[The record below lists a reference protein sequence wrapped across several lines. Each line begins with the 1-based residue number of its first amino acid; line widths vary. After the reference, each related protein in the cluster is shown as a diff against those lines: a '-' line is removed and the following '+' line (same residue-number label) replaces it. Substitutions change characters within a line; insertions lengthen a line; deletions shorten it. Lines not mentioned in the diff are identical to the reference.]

1 MYSLRDGARRGDRT
15 LTPLREPDFE
25 SGASTNSAIRA
36 KWEQNVRYLAD
47 GCDFGKSFV
56 RWYAICGLMK
66 GRLNNPFRK
75 MVLGWAKPYADLL
88 LIS

>member
-1 MYSLRDGARRGDRT
+1 MFDT
-15 LTPLREPDFE
+15 LPMD
-25 SGASTNSAIRA
+25 AI
-36 KWEQNVRYLAD
+36 
-47 GCDFGKSFV
+47 FGKSFV
-56 RWYAICGLMK
+56 RWCAICGLMK